1 MSLERVKSD
10 ASRST
15 ILFKWKNSRS
25 CQTTPFMSALLLQ
38 LGLWLFVSSFQS
50 PYTPQYNAACLIPE
64 KFFSNDTRHA
74 MAKPT
79 QSGDVTSS
87 MGLPIEDHVL
97 GLDRSRSRPP
107 SKDPLFRQG
116 LCDRKK
122 LALKNNSVFYFE
134 KKLTRNA

>member
-64 KFFSNDTRHA
+64 KFFSNDTRYLHIYIYISQIC
-74 MAKPT
+74 MHLFIHLRIRENRKFSET
-79 QSGDVTSS
+79 SGSVSHD
-87 MGLPIEDHVL
+87 
-97 GLDRSRSRPP
+97 PP
-107 SKDPLFRQG
+107 
-116 LCDRKK
+116 
-122 LALKNNSVFYFE
+122 
-134 KKLTRNA
+134 LTTC